1 MKKLQ
6 GKQEVVA
13 DLKERVSKAGFALVS
28 DYRGMTVTEL
38 TELRNRLRGSKSDCK
53 IAKNTLM
60 KIAVKDTNLAELE
73 SLFEGPSALL
83 LSYGEPTE
91 CAKIYVEY
99 IKEIEKGEVKGGVFE
114 GKLLTK
120 DQVKTFA
127 TLPSKDVLLGQIA
140 GLLTANAAGVVG
152 IFESLI
158 RDIALLA
165 EEVAKKNDKAA

>member
-6 GKQEVVA
+6 SKQEVVA

-73 SLFEGPSALL
+73 SLFKGPSALL

-120 DQVKTFA
+120 EQVRTLA

-140 GLLTANAAGVVG
+140 GLLTASAAGVVG